1 MSMPC
6 PVGRGVA
13 FAAPWRAWRRWCFLG
28 WFALCLASA
37 AVADADADA
46 DHYARCAACHL
57 QDGTGVPGMF
67 PPLAGHVER
76 FVPSPDGRAYLSRLV
91 TGGSNGTVRIGGV
104 RYAGVMPAVVADLS
118 DGEVAELLNDLTR
131 RFAHSA
137 GLPFSVEEV
146 TNARRAGPL
155 SGEERVAL
163 RQRVLSG
170 SSAR

>member
-13 FAAPWRAWRRWCFLG
+13 FAAPWRAWRCWCFWG
-28 WFALCLASA
+28 WLPLCLAPA
-37 AVADADADA
+37 AVADA

-118 DGEVAELLNDLTR
+118 DGEVAELLNDLTT
-131 RFAHSA
+131 RFAPSA